1 MGTLD
6 GECTDQL
13 ADPPQSKPKCKNNKR
28 VSFPPDEELVS
39 GFAEKKEVL
48 KDVSNLTLQGIITS
62 YKQSC
67 EKHQVEPKAKLLEQL
82 QDITD
87 IHHRISSLDLKG
99 ELLTHQSCECL
110 EEILK
115 GLQFEIID
123 LQETKLDENGASA
136 LLDMILYYE
145 SATYLNIS
153 SNQNIGGLGWLALS
167 QLIQKSSCLVGLDA
181 SNMPL
186 LECPARTLSRA
197 LQFSRLTVLHLEN
210 CYLTGRPLFTLVSGL
225 TFSPALQELYLAGN
239 GLNGSQDSM
248 QLGDLV
254 KYNCSLK
261 LLDLRDNHIS
271 DTGLEDICEGLR
283 VPNSGL
289 RCLVLWNNQLTHQ
302 SMRHLAKV
310 LCYVKNLE
318 TLNLGKNALTN
329 EGIQRLKDSL
339 IINQSVRKLGLASTR
354 LTCEGAVALAEF
366 IAESR
371 CILRLDV
378 RRNLLR
384 AGGLM
389 ALSLALRI
397 NKSLIRVDLDRTP
410 KEEKYGETTQ

>member
-1 MGTLD
+1 M
-6 GECTDQL
+6 
-13 ADPPQSKPKCKNNKR
+13 
-28 VSFPPDEELVS
+28 SFCLMLRRETIDLHQILFLV
-39 GFAEKKEVL
+39 FFR
-48 KDVSNLTLQGIITS
+48 T
-62 YKQSC
+62 
-67 EKHQVEPKAKLLEQL
+67 
-82 QDITD
+82 
-87 IHHRISSLDLKG
+87 G

-210 CYLTGRPLFTLVSGL
+210 CYLTGRPLFTLISL
-225 TFSPALQELYLAGN
+225 NPALQELYLAGN

-271 DTGLEDICEGLR
+271 DTGTVYKYDSIKNDGNICKLTAT
-283 VPNSGL
+283 VSC
-289 RCLVLWNNQLTHQ
+289 CLTF
-302 SMRHLAKV
+302 
-310 LCYVKNLE
+310 NLM
-318 TLNLGKNALTN
+318 N
-329 EGIQRLKDSL
+329 
-339 IINQSVRKLGLASTR
+339 
-354 LTCEGAVALAEF
+354 
-366 IAESR
+366 
-371 CILRLDV
+371 
-378 RRNLLR
+378 
-384 AGGLM
+384 
-389 ALSLALRI
+389 
-397 NKSLIRVDLDRTP
+397 
-410 KEEKYGETTQ
+410 